1 MIAITMLT
9 VKEGRL
15 IKIKVATEYENEV
28 LMHYGKDWHKVR
40 KVERKNGISYIEILQ
55 FSKFMIKRIEELINI
70 T

>member
-28 LMHYGKDWHKVR
+28 LMHYGKDWHKLR

>member
-55 FSKFMIKRIEELINI
+55 FSKFMIKRIEELIHI
-70 T
+70 K

>member
-28 LMHYGKDWHKVR
+28 LMHYGKDWH
-40 KVERKNGISYIEILQ
+40 NLYILNSG
-55 FSKFMIKRIEELINI
+55 FGHLIFLS
-70 T
+70 TF

>member
-9 VKEGRL
+9 VEEGRL

-55 FSKFMIKRIEELINI
+55 FSKFMIKRIEELIHI
-70 T
+70 K

>member
-28 LMHYGKDWHKVR
+28 LMHYGKDWHKIR

-55 FSKFMIKRIEELINI
+55 FSKFMIKRIEELIHI
-70 T
+70 K